1 MIEIVPPGTNID
13 FLRLRKPAIAISL
26 VVIGIGLASL
36 IMKGG
41 PNYGIDFAGGL
52 QLNMRANP
60 DVSISEVRDAVA
72 DLGVGEVQ
80 VQAFES
86 QKGEYLLRVAAA
98 EEEDLTGGVA
108 AKLKE
113 RLRERFGARG
123 YEEMRTELVGPRVG
137 QDLRRRA
144 ILAVTLSTL
153 AMGVYIA
160 LRFDRRFGIGAA
172 IALFHDVLVTVGALS
187 LWEIEIDLTIIA
199 ALLTIVGYSV
209 NDTVVIS
216 DRIRENL
223 MGSKR
228 PELGPIINRSINET
242 LSRTILTTGATMLV
256 VISLFLV
263 GGTVIHGFA
272 FALIV
277 GFVSGVYSTVFIAA
291 PLVEWLEPGRSVAA

>member
-1 MIEIVPPGTNID
+1 MIEIVPPKTNID
-13 FLRLRKPAIAISL
+13 FIKLRKPAIAISL
-26 VVIGIGLASL
+26 VVIAIGRASL

-52 QLNMRANP
+52 QFHMRANP
-60 DVSISEVRDAVA
+60 DVTISDVREAVE
-72 DLGVGEVQ
+72 DLGIGDVS

-86 QKGEYLLRVAAA
+86 QKGEYLLRVATAQD
-98 EEEDLTGGVA
+98 EDLSGGVA
-108 AKLKE
+108 AKLKD
-113 RLRERFGARG
+113 RLREKFGERG
-123 YEEMRTELVGPRVG
+123 FEELRTELVGPRVG

-144 ILAVTLSTL
+144 ILAVTFSTL

-187 LWEIEIDLTIIA
+187 LLDYEFDLTIIA

-216 DRIRENL
+216 DRIREN
-223 MGSKR
+223 MKATKR
-228 PELGPIINRSINET
+228 AELGAIINRSINET

-256 VISLFLV
+256 VVSLFLV

-291 PLVEWLEPGRSVAA
+291 PLVDWLEPQRSVAA

>member
-1 MIEIVPPGTNID
+1 MIEIIPSGTNID

-36 IMKGG
+36 ILKGG

-52 QLNMRANP
+52 QLHMRANP
-60 DVSISEVRDAVA
+60 DVSIGDVRDAVA

-86 QKGEYLLRVAAA
+86 QKGEYLLRVAGA
-98 EEEDLTGGVA
+98 EEQDLTGGVA

-113 RLRERFGARG
+113 SLRERFSARG
-123 YEEMRTELVGPRVG
+123 YEELRTELVGPRVG
-137 QDLRRRA
+137 KDLRRRA
-144 ILAVTLSTL
+144 ILAVTFSTL

-172 IALFHDVLVTVGALS
+172 IALFHDVLVTLGALS
-187 LWEIEIDLTIIA
+187 LWDIEVDLTIIA

-228 PELGPIINRSINET
+228 PELGPVINRSINET

-291 PLVEWLEPGRSVAA
+291 PLVEWLEPGRSVAT

>member
-1 MIEIVPPGTNID
+1 MIEIIPSGTNID

-36 IMKGG
+36 ILKGG

-52 QLNMRANP
+52 QLHMRANP
-60 DVSISEVRDAVA
+60 DVSIGDVRDAVA

-80 VQAFES
+80 VQSFES

-98 EEEDLTGGVA
+98 EEQDLTGGVA

-113 RLRERFGARG
+113 SLRERFSARG
-123 YEEMRTELVGPRVG
+123 YEELRTELVGPRVG
-137 QDLRRRA
+137 KDLRRRA
-144 ILAVTLSTL
+144 ILAVTFSTL

-172 IALFHDVLVTVGALS
+172 IALFHDVLVTLGALS
-187 LWEIEIDLTIIA
+187 LWDIEVDLTIIA

-228 PELGPIINRSINET
+228 PELGPVINRSINET

-291 PLVEWLEPGRSVAA
+291 PLVEWLEPGRSVAT